1 MNTHMRREY
10 AVTLKMALESCLPD
24 NAETVVCAWLA
35 ERRQTGPIPYLI
47 DLDAEAA
54 IWAAAA
60 SPADL
65 LAYMGAIITEMAL
78 TKIHPNIR
86 KQMTVWLWHGFD
98 ERTRAAFLRK
108 FGT

>member
-1 MNTHMRREY
+1 MNTDMRREY
-10 AVTLKMALESCLPD
+10 AVTLK
-24 NAETVVCAWLA
+24 
-35 ERRQTGPIPYLI
+35 
-47 DLDAEAA
+47 
-54 IWAAAA
+54 
-60 SPADL
+60 
-65 LAYMGAIITEMAL
+65 MAL